1 MFNFNSLNPGPI
13 MWATALI
20 LAATPIIALVYL
32 ASGGGADRAE
42 DRVNFQRVSIGV
54 WSVNIKKG
62 EFIECLINAPDPEP
76 RLVYGDIGGLDG
88 REYISIRGD
97 SHTADTENG
106 VELKYWG
113 YTGSL
118 YDCVLFAD
126 VYDWTQNRRYEKT
139 Y

>member
-13 MWATALI
+13 LWATALI
-20 LAATPIIALVYL
+20 LAATPIIALVHI
-32 ASGGGADRAE
+32 ASAGGADRAE
-42 DRVNFQRVSIGV
+42 GRVNFQRASVGV

-62 EFIECLINAPDPEP
+62 EFIECLVDAPDPEP
-76 RLVYGDIGGLDG
+76 SLVGGDIRDLYG
-88 REYISIRGD
+88 EYLGIRGD

-113 YTGSL
+113 YTGSV
-118 YDCVLFAD
+118 YDCVLFDD

-139 Y
+139 D

>member
-1 MFNFNSLNPGPI
+1 MFNFNSPNHGPI

-42 DRVNFQRVSIGV
+42 DRVNFQRVPVGV

-62 EFIECLINAPDPEP
+62 EFIECLIDAPDPEP
-76 RLVYGDIGGLDG
+76 SLVGGDIGGLG
-88 REYISIRGD
+88 GEYLSIRGD
-97 SHTADTENG
+97 SHTADIENG

-118 YDCVLFAD
+118 YDCVLFDD

-139 Y
+139 TY